1 MREYVPDGLTR
12 PVVGITCDV
21 TDEKLDVRRTYAR
34 AVVRAGG
41 VPVYLD
47 PSVDLIPEYLRLC
60 DGFVLTGGDDP
71 RMELFGEATHPSV
84 TPIHADRQSF
94 EFALIEAADQHER
107 ALLGVCLG
115 MQLMGLYAHGA
126 LDQFLPDVLPT
137 AHEHWNRVT
146 HTIEGSL
153 GRGVVHSHHRQALR
167 DAGSLE
173 VIARAHDGVIEA
185 VRDASRP
192 WWVGVQ
198 WHPERTDDAQ
208 LGQGLFDGLVR
219 AMSSTVRAS

>member
-1 MREYVPDGLTR
+1 MHDSAHDGSAR

-21 TDEKLDVRRTYAR
+21 TDDKLDVRRTYGR

-47 PSVDLIPEYLRLC
+47 PSVALIPAYLRLC

-71 RMELFGEATHPSV
+71 SMESFGEATHAMA

-94 EFALIEAADQHER
+94 EMALIAAAEDDDR
-107 ALLGVCLG
+107 AVLGVCLG
-115 MQLMGLYAHGA
+115 MQLMGLHGRGT

-153 GRGVVHSHHRQALR
+153 GSGVVHSHHRQALR
-167 DAGSLE
+167 DAGRLE
-173 VIARAHDGVIEA
+173 VVARAHDGVIEA
-185 VRDASRP
+185 IRDPART

-208 LGQGLFDGLVR
+208 LGQGLFDALVR
-219 AMSSTVRAS
+219 AMTMPVGA